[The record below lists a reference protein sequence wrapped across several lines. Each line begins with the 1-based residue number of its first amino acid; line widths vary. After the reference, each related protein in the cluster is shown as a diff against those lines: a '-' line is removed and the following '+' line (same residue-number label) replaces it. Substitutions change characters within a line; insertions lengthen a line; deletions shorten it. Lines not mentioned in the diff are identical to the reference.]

1 MERKSDVPYG
11 PFSKFSLIRCASFL
25 KVKYKAV
32 EDMAKANIDVH
43 SEKFMSTLL
52 DKTGVNVLSF
62 QLAVTC

>member
-52 DKTGVNVLSF
+52 D
-62 QLAVTC
+62 